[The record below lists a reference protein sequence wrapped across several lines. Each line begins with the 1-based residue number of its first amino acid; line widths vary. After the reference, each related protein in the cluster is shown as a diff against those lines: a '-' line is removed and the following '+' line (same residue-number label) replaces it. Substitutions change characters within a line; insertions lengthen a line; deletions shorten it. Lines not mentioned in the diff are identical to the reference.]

1 MVDREQ
7 LVQKA
12 RLAEQAERYD
22 DMAAAM
28 KNVSVSSPPPCLALA
43 APDTSIL
50 GVEGMPRG
58 MSSGDCT
65 VTSPSPWRDWGWVL
79 VKPLMHP
86 SGDAASLPTSEFGAG
101 AGSCVAGLCCGG
113 PSVTLNVQGPELGAV
128 RILCAPLPLL
138 PA

>member
-28 KNVSVSSPPPCLALA
+28 KNVSVSSPPPGLAPA
-43 APDTSIL
+43 APGTASL

-58 MSSGDCT
+58 MS
-65 VTSPSPWRDWGWVL
+65 P
-79 VKPLMHP
+79 
-86 SGDAASLPTSEFGAG
+86 
-101 AGSCVAGLCCGG
+101 
-113 PSVTLNVQGPELGAV
+113 
-128 RILCAPLPLL
+128 
-138 PA
+138 